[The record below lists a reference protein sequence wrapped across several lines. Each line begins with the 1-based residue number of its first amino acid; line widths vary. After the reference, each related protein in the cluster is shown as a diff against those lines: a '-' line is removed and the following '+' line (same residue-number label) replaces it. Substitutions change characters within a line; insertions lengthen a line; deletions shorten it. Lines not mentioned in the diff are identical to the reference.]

1 MIENFDKCLAHVLV
15 SEGGF
20 VNHPADPGRATNMGV
35 TQAVWEEWVKRP
47 VTEQEMRDLKPDDV
61 RELYR
66 VKYWNRVKGDE
77 LPTGVDLCVFDF
89 AVNSGVHRGA
99 SFLQRMVGAKEDGI
113 IGPRTLAAVNAE
125 EQDVLIRRYCD
136 ARLKFLQGLTTFA
149 TFGRGWT
156 ARVQKV
162 EKDALEMINAAAAP
176 SV

>member
-1 MIENFDKCLAHVLV
+1 MTENFDKCLAHVLA
-15 SEGGF
+15 SEGGW
-20 VNHPADPGRATNMGV
+20 VHHPSDPGGETNLGV
-35 TQAVWEEWVKRP
+35 TRKVWEEWTGVKGADMKALTP
-47 VTEQEMRDLKPDDV
+47 EMVTP
-61 RELYR
+61 LYKA
-66 VKYWNRVKGDE
+66 KYWNKVKGDA

-99 SFLQRMVGAKEDGI
+99 SFLQRMVGAKEDGV

-136 ARLKFLQGLTTFA
+136 ARLKFLQGLHTFA

-162 EKDALEMINAAAAP
+162 EKDALEMLDAATKT
-176 SV
+176 